1 MPQRRALPLSVRS
14 RFTVAA
20 DIWLLIEGVSVVLQ
34 EPADGPKISPVE
46 KPFDRVVGVLSRL
59 ERVRSEPMGGQVDPP
74 SLVTL
79 ERKRDQR

>member
-1 MPQRRALPLSVRS
+1 MHRDKHADRS
-14 RFTVAA
+14 
-20 DIWLLIEGVSVVLQ
+20 
-34 EPADGPKISPVE
+34 E
-46 KPFDRVVGVLSRL
+46 KPSDRVVGVLSRL